1 MIELFSS
8 GIAKNN
14 IIDEYFEIK
23 KLYQKYINMKI
34 TFFDI
39 NENRDTNEHEELYNL
54 LNTDKDNLQN
64 KLKNLLKQ

>member
-1 MIELFSS
+1 
-8 GIAKNN
+8 
-14 IIDEYFEIK
+14 
-23 KLYQKYINMKI
+23 MKI